1 MVRAFHVK
9 DQVKDEWSSMLNQKP
24 DYRKEQEMKLNLRI
38 RELEKEL
45 PSSVTEFMRSIAAS
59 TSSLTRLGYAYDL
72 RLFFRFLISERVR
85 FANLETWQ
93 FGYDDLAAVDLKD
106 IEMYQEYLTTY
117 VKTEENEG
125 AVTEH
130 FVMNEELGISRK
142 LSALRSFYKYLY
154 VHEYISENVTEK
166 IRMPKIKEKP
176 IIYLDREEIIK
187 MIDTINT
194 GEGMT
199 ERQKKYVENTRV
211 RDLSIIMLL
220 LGTGIRESEL
230 VGMDMED
237 VDLEQQAFVVT
248 RKGGNQMILYF
259 NESIRDAL
267 ADWITLR
274 SDIEA
279 CPGHENALFLSIQ
292 KKRITTRAIQD
303 LVKKYAR
310 IAAPLKKKI
319 SPHKLR
325 STYATTLYRKTGDIY
340 QVSKTLGHKSVS
352 TTKRYTQESEDTFR
366 DASENVDWV

>member
-1 MVRAFHVK
+1 
-9 DQVKDEWSSMLNQKP
+9 MLNQKP

-72 RLFFRFLISERVR
+72 RLFFRFLITERVR

>member
-1 MVRAFHVK
+1 MK
-9 DQVKDEWSSMLNQKP
+9 NQNL
-24 DYRKEQEMKLNLRI
+24 DYRKEQEMKVNIRI

-45 PSSVTEFMRSIAAS
+45 PSSVTEFMRSIATS

-72 RLFFRFLISERVR
+72 RLFFRFLVTERVR
-85 FANLETWQ
+85 FADLEPWQ
-93 FGYDDLAAVDLKD
+93 FTYADLAAIELKD
-106 IEMYQEYLTTY
+106 IEMYQEYLATY
-117 VKTEENEG
+117 VKTEEAEG
-125 AVTEH
+125 NVTEH

-154 VHEYISENVTEK
+154 IHEYISENITEK

-176 IIYLDREEIIK
+176 IIYLDRDEIIK
-187 MIDTINT
+187 MINTINT
-194 GEGMT
+194 GDGMT
-199 ERQKKYVENTRV
+199 ERQKKYIQNTQV
-211 RDLSIIMLL
+211 RDLAIIMLL

-230 VGMDMED
+230 VGMNLED
-237 VDLEQQAFVVT
+237 IDLDQQAFVVT

-274 SDIEA
+274 CELDA

-303 LVKKYAR
+303 LVKKYAK

-352 TTKRYTQESEDTFR
+352 TTKRYTQESEDTFKN
-366 DASENVDWV
+366 ASENVDWV

>member
-1 MVRAFHVK
+1 
-9 DQVKDEWSSMLNQKP
+9 MLNQNL

-72 RLFFRFLISERVR
+72 RLFFRFLIAERVR

-93 FGYDDLAAVDLKD
+93 FTYDDLAAVDLKD

-117 VKTEENEG
+117 VKTEENDG
-125 AVTEH
+125 NVTEH

-176 IIYLDREEIIK
+176 IIYLDRDEIIR

-199 ERQKKYVENTRV
+199 ERQKKYVENTRI
-211 RDLSIIMLL
+211 RDLAIIMLL

-230 VGMDMED
+230 VGMDLED
-237 VDLEQQAFVVT
+237 VDLDQQAFVVT

-303 LVKKYAR
+303 LVKKYAK

>member
-1 MVRAFHVK
+1 MK
-9 DQVKDEWSSMLNQKP
+9 TQTP
-24 DYRKEQEMKLNLRI
+24 DYRKEQEMKLNIRI

-45 PSSVTEFMRSIAAS
+45 PSSVTEFMRSISAS

-72 RLFFRFLISERVR
+72 RLFFRFLVSERVR
-85 FANLETWQ
+85 FGHLEPWQ
-93 FGYDDLAAVDLKD
+93 FTYDDLAAVDLKD
-106 IEMYQEYLTTY
+106 IEMYQEYLSTY
-117 VKTEENEG
+117 VKAEENG
-125 AVTEH
+125 DGVSEH

-142 LSALRSFYKYLY
+142 LSSLRSFYKYLY

-176 IIYLDREEIIK
+176 IIYLDRDEIVR
-187 MIDTINT
+187 MLDAVNT

-199 ERQKKYVENTRV
+199 ERQKKYAENTRI
-211 RDLSIIMLL
+211 RDLAIIMLL

-230 VGMDMED
+230 VGMNMDD
-237 VDLEQQAFVVT
+237 IDLDQQAFVVT

-267 ADWITLR
+267 ADWIRIREET
-274 SDIEA
+274 ETF
-279 CPGHENALFLSIQ
+279 PGHEDALFLSIQ

-352 TTKRYTQESEDTFR
+352 TTKRYTQENEDTFR
-366 DASENVDWV
+366 TASENVDWV

>member
-1 MVRAFHVK
+1 MN
-9 DQVKDEWSSMLNQKP
+9 NQNL
-24 DYRKEQEMKLNLRI
+24 DYRKEQEMKINIRI

-45 PSSVTEFMRSIAAS
+45 PSSVTDFMRSIAES

-72 RLFFRFLISERVR
+72 RLFFHFLISERVR
-85 FANLETWQ
+85 FGQLEPWQ
-93 FGYDDLAAVDLKD
+93 FTYEDLAAVDLKD
-106 IEMYQEYLTTY
+106 IEMYQEYLSTY
-117 VKTEENEG
+117 VKTEENENSIS
-125 AVTEH
+125 EH
-130 FVMNEELGISRK
+130 FIMNEELGISRK

-154 VHEYISENVTEK
+154 VHEYIKENVTEK

-176 IIYLDREEIIK
+176 VIYLDRDEIVK

-194 GEGMT
+194 GEGMSD
-199 ERQKKYVENTRV
+199 RQKKYIENTRV
-211 RDLSIIMLL
+211 RDLAIIMLL

-230 VGMDMED
+230 VGMNMDD
-237 VDLEQQAFVVT
+237 VDLDQQAFMVT

-267 ADWITLR
+267 ADWFKIR
-274 SDIEA
+274 EEIE
-279 CPGHENALFLSIQ
+279 PVSGHEDALFLSIQ

-352 TTKRYTQESEDTFR
+352 TTKRYTQENEDTFKT
-366 DASENVDWV
+366 ASENVDWV